1 MIILVDNEHETGY
14 AKPWGEKIMAARV
27 RIKYRL
33 EDMAGEPCLIV
44 RYDLV
49 TPELFRDVGAR
60 AVFISGNSAAATDY
74 EAEDQAGLRAA
85 IAARAWPMFGFCGGF
100 QVMAEAYGALLAPI
114 GLLDP
119 DDPSEGEEAAFAP
132 GMRHE
137 TGYLPV
143 HVTAAHPL
151 LVGLSNP
158 PVMRHAH
165 AWEIKTVP
173 SGFSNYASTE
183 VTPIQMI
190 VHDDLPIVGTQF
202 HPEYSTAEYP
212 DGGRLI
218 ENFMRWSGI
227 VA

>member
-49 TPELFRDVGAR
+49 TPELFHDLAVR

-85 IAARAWPMFGFCGGF
+85 IAAREWPMFGFCGGF
-100 QVMAEAYGALLAPI
+100 QVMAETYGARLAPI
-114 GLLDP
+114 GPLDA
-119 DDPSEGEEAAFAP
+119 DDPSGGEEAVFAP
-132 GMRHE
+132 GMKHE
-137 TGYLPV
+137 SGYLTV
-143 HVTAAHPL
+143 SITRAHPL
-151 LVGLSNP
+151 LDGLGEA

-173 SGFSNYASTE
+173 SGFSNHMSTE

-190 VHDDLPIVGTQF
+190 VHDELPIVGTQF
-202 HPEYSTAEYP
+202 HPEYFTAKHP
-212 DGGRLI
+212 AGGRLI
-218 ENFMRWSGI
+218 ESFMRWSG
-227 VA
+227 VVT